1 MKIIFF
7 LCSFL
12 FFIINTQCV
21 THESYQEL
29 VKKLEALEDA
39 VLTGYSLF
47 QKEKMVLKDGA
58 NTQVV
63 AKPAD
68 AVSTQ
73 SAKNPPGAT
82 VPSGTAS
89 TNGAIRSPGA
99 ANPSDDSSDSDAKS
113 YADLKHRV
121 QNYLFTIKELKYPE
135 LFDLTNHML
144 TLSKNVDGFKYLID
158 GYEEINELLYKLNF
172 YYDLLRAKLND
183 ACANSYCQIPF
194 NLKIRAN
201 ELDVLKKIVFGYRKP
216 LDNIKDNVGKMED
229 YIKKNKTTIANINE
243 LIEGSKKTIDQNKN
257 ADNEEGKK
265 KIIPSSI

>member
-12 FFIINTQCV
+12 FIIINTQCV

-47 QKEKMVLKDGA
+47 QKEKMVLNEG
-58 NTQVV
+58 T
-63 AKPAD
+63 
-68 AVSTQ
+68 
-73 SAKNPPGAT
+73 
-82 VPSGTAS
+82 SGTAVTTS
-89 TNGAIRSPGA
+89 TPGSGGSVTSGGSGGSVA
-99 ANPSDDSSDSDAKS
+99 SVASGGSGGSVASGGSGNSRRTNPSDNSSDSDAKS

-144 TLSKNVDGFKYLID
+144 TLCDNIHGFKYLID

-229 YIKKNKTTIANINE
+229 YIKKK
-243 LIEGSKKTIDQNKN
+243 
-257 ADNEEGKK
+257 
-265 KIIPSSI
+265 